1 MSTEHLAQDCRNTSR
16 LAEDAEQWL
25 ADEANAATVGRERVD
40 LIRYVRKAAHRA
52 ERLARAAGRPMC
64 AGVFGPSQAG
74 KSYLVEVLARPED
87 GALRAR
93 FDGHEPVDFLAE
105 INPIGEK
112 EATGLVT
119 RFTAGAETGTQAG
132 RAPPGAPVRL
142 RVLSE
147 VDLVKVLCNTF
158 LHDGDAT
165 KDGRRL
171 AVGGE

>member
-1 MSTEHLAQDCRNTSR
+1 L
-16 LAEDAEQWL
+16 
-25 ADEANAATVGRERVD
+25 V
-40 LIRYVRKAAHRA
+40 RYVRKAAHRA

-119 RFTAGAETGTQAG
+119 RFTAGAGAGTQAG
-132 RAPPGAPVRL
+132 QTPPGAPVRL

-147 VDLVKVLCNTF
+147 LDLVKVLCNTF

-165 KDGRRL
+165 KETPPGPEVIAALL
-171 AVGGE
+171 AGLKAQVRPGASRFSDVEIDDLQDYVRDQ